1 MTTDVGIGKD
11 GMILNPPKDIS
22 LNAKSHGLQI
32 SLIQALFSGSNA
44 MLLISLTGVT
54 IIGNWQ
60 YRLS

>member
-1 MTTDVGIGKD
+1 MTTDGGVGQD
-11 GMILNPPKDIS
+11 GMILNPPKDIPP
-22 LNAKSHGLQI
+22 NAKSHRLQI
-32 SLIQALFSGSNA
+32 RLRQELFSGSNA